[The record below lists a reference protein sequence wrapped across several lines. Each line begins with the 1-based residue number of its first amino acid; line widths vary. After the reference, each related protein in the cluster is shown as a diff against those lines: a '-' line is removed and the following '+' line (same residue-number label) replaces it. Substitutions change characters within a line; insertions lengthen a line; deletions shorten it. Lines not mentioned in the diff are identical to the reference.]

1 MTKPNMPR
9 LFLSKEDAMSVALYL
24 MTSKVAIQYERLPGQ
39 FRLTIDQNCGA
50 LNGKLTPSYVYVQ
63 QGGSMSELYLHEY
76 ETELGALAGRVNCA
90 VNGAYKTGA
99 IVEISPYLR
108 SLGSIFYSTAEA
120 LVGTVPGLV
129 LYEECDCDV

>member
-1 MTKPNMPR
+1 
-9 LFLSKEDAMSVALYL
+9 MSVALYL
-24 MTSKVAIQYERLPGQ
+24 MTSKVAIPYECLPGQ
-39 FRLTIDQNCGA
+39 LRVTIDQNDGV
-50 LNGKLTPSYVYVQ
+50 LNGKLTPSSVYVQ

-90 VNGAYKTGA
+90 ADGAYKTGA

-129 LYEECDCDV
+129 LYGKCDRDI

>member
-1 MTKPNMPR
+1 
-9 LFLSKEDAMSVALYL
+9 MSVALYL

-39 FRLTIDQNCGA
+39 LRLTIDQNGGA

-63 QGGSMSELYLHEY
+63 QGGSMSELYLHEH

-90 VNGAYKTGA
+90 ADGAYKTGA

-129 LYEECDCDV
+129 LYGECDCGI